1 MDDKVILLNSNEVV
15 DASPKLLNPDN
26 VQYGELGVNYHKGT
40 ETISTKNDENGIAEF
55 VPYSVYDEAIDNI
68 QNEVFYETDEPIG
81 KTGDVWIYKIPP
93 IPMMIEYNVLADNL
107 SVQLPISGNVNC
119 DIEWGDGSK
128 ESVNSNYPT
137 HSYIRAGVYVVKI
150 VGDFN
155 RLYRGSTNI
164 SKILNWGNS
173 NMSLVTVE
181 QAFSSYVNLTE
192 VAGDEFGVLSRVQSF
207 LRTFFNCSGLTTVS
221 ENLFKYC
228 NAATNFSG
236 TFLNCTSLSAITDN
250 LFINCYNATN
260 FSQVFQ
266 GCKSLTNIPNNLF
279 ANCINAT
286 NFNNIFNGCS
296 NLNGEIPGG
305 LFRNNVNVTRFDGTF
320 NGCSRIT
327 SISEELFK
335 YNTNVVN
342 FLSTFYGCFSITSI
356 PENLFMNNVN
366 VTNFGF
372 TFASCPNIIEI
383 PENLFKYNI
392 KATNFERVFYGLT
405 KLQAI
410 PNNVFDNNKNAVSFT
425 RTFENCSGLTGNT
438 PTGTDGLELWER
450 AGQPGYPSSIYG
462 TQCFYRATRLT
473 NYSSIPTGWK

>member
-296 NLNGEIPGG
+296 NLI
-305 LFRNNVNVTRFDGTF
+305 
-320 NGCSRIT
+320 
-327 SISEELFK
+327 
-335 YNTNVVN
+335 
-342 FLSTFYGCFSITSI
+342 SI
-356 PENLFMNNVN
+356 PED
-366 VTNFGF
+366 
-372 TFASCPNIIEI
+372 
-383 PENLFKYNI
+383 LFKNNI

>member
-55 VPYSVYDEAIDNI
+55 VPYSVYDEAINNI

-296 NLNGEIPGG
+296 NLI
-305 LFRNNVNVTRFDGTF
+305 
-320 NGCSRIT
+320 
-327 SISEELFK
+327 
-335 YNTNVVN
+335 
-342 FLSTFYGCFSITSI
+342 SI
-356 PENLFMNNVN
+356 PED
-366 VTNFGF
+366 
-372 TFASCPNIIEI
+372 
-383 PENLFKYNI
+383 LFKNNI

>member
-296 NLNGEIPGG
+296 NLI
-305 LFRNNVNVTRFDGTF
+305 
-320 NGCSRIT
+320 
-327 SISEELFK
+327 
-335 YNTNVVN
+335 
-342 FLSTFYGCFSITSI
+342 SI
-356 PENLFMNNVN
+356 PED
-366 VTNFGF
+366 
-372 TFASCPNIIEI
+372 
-383 PENLFKYNI
+383 LFKNNI
-392 KATNFERVFYGLT
+392 NATNFERVFYGLT

-438 PTGTDGLELWER
+438 PTGTDGLELLER

>member
-296 NLNGEIPGG
+296 NLI
-305 LFRNNVNVTRFDGTF
+305 
-320 NGCSRIT
+320 
-327 SISEELFK
+327 
-335 YNTNVVN
+335 
-342 FLSTFYGCFSITSI
+342 SI
-356 PENLFMNNVN
+356 PED
-366 VTNFGF
+366 
-372 TFASCPNIIEI
+372 
-383 PENLFKYNI
+383 LFKYNI

>member
-296 NLNGEIPGG
+296 NLI
-305 LFRNNVNVTRFDGTF
+305 
-320 NGCSRIT
+320 
-327 SISEELFK
+327 
-335 YNTNVVN
+335 
-342 FLSTFYGCFSITSI
+342 SI
-356 PENLFMNNVN
+356 PEDLFMNNVN

-405 KLQAI
+405 KLQVI

>member
-296 NLNGEIPGG
+296 NLI
-305 LFRNNVNVTRFDGTF
+305 
-320 NGCSRIT
+320 
-327 SISEELFK
+327 
-335 YNTNVVN
+335 
-342 FLSTFYGCFSITSI
+342 SI

-405 KLQAI
+405 KLQVI

>member
-150 VGDFN
+150 VGNFN

-296 NLNGEIPGG
+296 NLI
-305 LFRNNVNVTRFDGTF
+305 
-320 NGCSRIT
+320 
-327 SISEELFK
+327 
-335 YNTNVVN
+335 
-342 FLSTFYGCFSITSI
+342 SI
-356 PENLFMNNVN
+356 PED
-366 VTNFGF
+366 
-372 TFASCPNIIEI
+372 
-383 PENLFKYNI
+383 LFKNNI
-392 KATNFERVFYGLT
+392 NATNFERVFYGLT

>member
-150 VGDFN
+150 VGNFN

-296 NLNGEIPGG
+296 NLI
-305 LFRNNVNVTRFDGTF
+305 
-320 NGCSRIT
+320 
-327 SISEELFK
+327 
-335 YNTNVVN
+335 
-342 FLSTFYGCFSITSI
+342 SI
-356 PENLFMNNVN
+356 PED
-366 VTNFGF
+366 
-372 TFASCPNIIEI
+372 
-383 PENLFKYNI
+383 LFKNNI
-392 KATNFERVFYGLT
+392 NATNFERVFYGLT

-425 RTFENCSGLTGNT
+425 RIFENCSGLTGNT

>member
-150 VGDFN
+150 VGNFN

-296 NLNGEIPGG
+296 NLI
-305 LFRNNVNVTRFDGTF
+305 
-320 NGCSRIT
+320 
-327 SISEELFK
+327 
-335 YNTNVVN
+335 
-342 FLSTFYGCFSITSI
+342 SI
-356 PENLFMNNVN
+356 PED
-366 VTNFGF
+366 
-372 TFASCPNIIEI
+372 
-383 PENLFKYNI
+383 LFKNNI
-392 KATNFERVFYGLT
+392 NATNFERVFYGLT

-473 NYSSIPTGWK
+473 NYSSIPTGCK

>member
-15 DASPKLLNPDN
+15 DANPKLLNPDN

-286 NFNNIFNGCS
+286 NFNNIFNGC
-296 NLNGEIPGG
+296 
-305 LFRNNVNVTRFDGTF
+305 
-320 NGCSRIT
+320 
-327 SISEELFK
+327 
-335 YNTNVVN
+335 
-342 FLSTFYGCFSITSI
+342 
-356 PENLFMNNVN
+356 
-366 VTNFGF
+366 
-372 TFASCPNIIEI
+372 PNIIEI

>member
-15 DASPKLLNPDN
+15 DANPKLLNPDN

-55 VPYSVYDEAIDNI
+55 VPYSVYDEVIDSI

-93 IPMMIEYNVLADNL
+93 IPMMIEYNVLADDL

-128 ESVNSNYPT
+128 ESVNSDYPT

-155 RLYRGSTNI
+155 RLYQGSTNI

-181 QAFSSYVNLTE
+181 QAFSGYINLTE
-192 VAGDEFGVLSRVQSF
+192 VAGDEFGILSRVSSF

-221 ENLFKYC
+221 EDLFKYC

-236 TFLNCTSLSAITDN
+236 TFLNCTSLSAITNN
-250 LFINCYNATN
+250 LFVNCYNATN
-260 FSQVFQ
+260 FNQVFQ
-266 GCKSLTNIPNNLF
+266 GCKSLTNIPNSLF
-279 ANCINAT
+279 ANCVNAT

-296 NLNGEIPGG
+296 NLISIPE
-305 LFRNNVNVTRFDGTF
+305 D
-320 NGCSRIT
+320 
-327 SISEELFK
+327 LFK
-335 YNTNVVN
+335 NNINANTFVSAFDSCSGLTSSIPEKLFETNINATN
-342 FLSTFYGCFSITSI
+342 FTRTFYSCINLTGVI
-356 PENLFMNNVN
+356 PENLFSNCINANNFTYTFGLCRNLSGNIPNGLFKNCPN
-366 VTNFGF
+366 VT
-372 TFASCPNIIEI
+372 TFS
-383 PENLFKYNI
+383 
-392 KATNFERVFYGLT
+392 
-405 KLQAI
+405 Q
-410 PNNVFDNNKNAVSFT
+410 
-425 RTFENCSGLTGNT
+425 TFFNCSGLTGMLPSDLFVDKSEVLTLYQTFQNCVNISGIAEGCFDSMT
-438 PTGTDGLELWER
+438 KKKLPTLL
-450 AGQPGYPSSIYG
+450 
-462 TQCFYRATRLT
+462 QCFRVVQV
-473 NYSSIPTGWK
+473 

>member
-15 DASPKLLNPDN
+15 DANPKLLNPDN

-296 NLNGEIPGG
+296 NLI
-305 LFRNNVNVTRFDGTF
+305 
-320 NGCSRIT
+320 
-327 SISEELFK
+327 
-335 YNTNVVN
+335 
-342 FLSTFYGCFSITSI
+342 SI
-356 PENLFMNNVN
+356 PED
-366 VTNFGF
+366 
-372 TFASCPNIIEI
+372 
-383 PENLFKYNI
+383 LFKNNI
-392 KATNFERVFYGLT
+392 NATNFERVFYGLT

>member
-228 NAATNFSG
+228 NAATNFS
-236 TFLNCTSLSAITDN
+236 
-250 LFINCYNATN
+250 
-260 FSQVFQ
+260 QVFQ

-296 NLNGEIPGG
+296 NL
-305 LFRNNVNVTRFDGTF
+305 
-320 NGCSRIT
+320 
-327 SISEELFK
+327 
-335 YNTNVVN
+335 
-342 FLSTFYGCFSITSI
+342 TSI

-405 KLQAI
+405 KLQVI

>member
-15 DASPKLLNPDN
+15 DANPKLLNPDN

-150 VGDFN
+150 VGNFN

-296 NLNGEIPGG
+296 NLI
-305 LFRNNVNVTRFDGTF
+305 
-320 NGCSRIT
+320 
-327 SISEELFK
+327 
-335 YNTNVVN
+335 
-342 FLSTFYGCFSITSI
+342 SI
-356 PENLFMNNVN
+356 PED
-366 VTNFGF
+366 
-372 TFASCPNIIEI
+372 
-383 PENLFKYNI
+383 LFKNNI
-392 KATNFERVFYGLT
+392 NATNFERVFYGLT

>member
-15 DASPKLLNPDN
+15 DANPKLLNPDN

-192 VAGDEFGVLSRVQSF
+192 VAGDEFGILSRVQSF

-296 NLNGEIPGG
+296 N
-305 LFRNNVNVTRFDGTF
+305 
-320 NGCSRIT
+320 
-327 SISEELFK
+327 
-335 YNTNVVN
+335 
-342 FLSTFYGCFSITSI
+342 
-356 PENLFMNNVN
+356 
-366 VTNFGF
+366 
-372 TFASCPNIIEI
+372 IIEI

-410 PNNVFDNNKNAVSFT
+410 PNNIFDNNKNAVSFT

>member
-207 LRTFFNCSGLTTVS
+207 LRTFFNCSGLTS
-221 ENLFKYC
+221 IPENLF
-228 NAATNFSG
+228 TNCAG
-236 TFLNCTSLSAITDN
+236 VTTFQET
-250 LFINCYNATN
+250 
-260 FSQVFQ
+260 
-266 GCKSLTNIPNNLF
+266 
-279 ANCINAT
+279 
-286 NFNNIFNGCS
+286 FNGCS

-450 AGQPGYPSSIYG
+450 AEQPGYPSSIYG

>member
-296 NLNGEIPGG
+296 NL
-305 LFRNNVNVTRFDGTF
+305 
-320 NGCSRIT
+320 
-327 SISEELFK
+327 IS
-335 YNTNVVN
+335 
-342 FLSTFYGCFSITSI
+342 
-356 PENLFMNNVN
+356 
-366 VTNFGF
+366 
-372 TFASCPNIIEI
+372 I

>member
-15 DASPKLLNPDN
+15 DANPKLLNPDN

-173 NMSLVTVE
+173 NMSLVMAE
-181 QAFSSYVNLTE
+181 QAFSGYVNLTE
-192 VAGDEFGVLSRVQSF
+192 VAGDEFGVLSRVPSF

-221 ENLFKYC
+221 EDLFKYC
-228 NAATNFSG
+228 NATTNFSG
-236 TFLNCTSLSAITDN
+236 TFLNCTSLSAITNN
-250 LFINCYNATN
+250 LFINCYNAIN

-266 GCKSLTNIPNNLF
+266 GCTSL
-279 ANCINAT
+279 
-286 NFNNIFNGCS
+286 
-296 NLNGEIPGG
+296 
-305 LFRNNVNVTRFDGTF
+305 
-320 NGCSRIT
+320 
-327 SISEELFK
+327 
-335 YNTNVVN
+335 
-342 FLSTFYGCFSITSI
+342 TSI
-356 PENLFMNNVN
+356 PETLFNNN
-366 VTNFGF
+366 KEITNFTTMFQGC
-372 TFASCPNIIEI
+372 TS
-383 PENLFKYNI
+383 
-392 KATNFERVFYGLT
+392 
-405 KLQAI
+405 
-410 PNNVFDNNKNAVSFT
+410 
-425 RTFENCSGLTGNT
+425 LTGNT
-438 PTGTDGLELWER
+438 PTTDGLQLWER
-450 AGQPGYPSSIYG
+450 TGQPGYPSSIYG